1 MKIIAYIN
9 HVFISFSAVHIWYFT
24 YSLVF
29 FTFYGYV
36 TNSQYEQLPFGLIAQ
51 LVEHSAPVSQRSWIR
66 SLSIFTFNAID
77 VSCIMA
83 SYDLIGYYLNSQVL
97 LSIAWPCAVV
107 YSNRAFA
114 FDGRTDFFKGITIF
128 CWVMVI
134 LFQLVFVFSIN
145 KNKNFFRQTSYC
157 TLVVSISTSLW
168 ILGKLLLLR
177 QVFETVAGNLEYTRN

>member
-1 MKIIAYIN
+1 MLIN
-9 HVFISFSAVHIWYFT
+9 HVFISFSTVHIRYFT

-51 LVEHSAPVSQRSWIR
+51 LVEHSEPVSQRSWIR

-83 SYDLIGYYLNSQVL
+83 SYDLIGNYLNSQVL

-157 TLVVSISTSLW
+157 TLVVSISTSL
-168 ILGKLLLLR
+168 
-177 QVFETVAGNLEYTRN
+177 